1 MRYMGYAHE
10 VVTHRI
16 AHDRD
21 DIGHHSSLSYNKVEG
36 FPTLIMSV
44 ESYDIGGQENGK
56 QIDKTQHCEFIS

>member
-21 DIGHHSSLSYNKVEG
+21 DIGHHSSLSHDEVERL
-36 FPTLIMSV
+36 PTLIMSV
-44 ESYDIGGQENGK
+44 EAYDIGGQENGK
-56 QIDKTQHCEFIS
+56 QIDKSQHCEFIS